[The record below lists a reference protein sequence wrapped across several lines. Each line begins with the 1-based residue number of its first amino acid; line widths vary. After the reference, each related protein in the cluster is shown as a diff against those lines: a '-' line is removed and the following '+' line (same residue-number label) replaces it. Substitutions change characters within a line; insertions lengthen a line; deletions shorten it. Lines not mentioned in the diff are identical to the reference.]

1 MFEIKSPFLVFLITF
16 IDVSQDE
23 EFMQRKEKAL
33 KTVTDIFVSMLDFFL
48 FMAKWVIFSNDMEV
62 VNSVLCS
69 QHWVFSREDP
79 S

>member
-1 MFEIKSPFLVFLITF
+1 
-16 IDVSQDE
+16 
-23 EFMQRKEKAL
+23 MQRKEKAL
-33 KTVTDIFVSMLDFFL
+33 KTVTDIFVSMLDFSL
-48 FMAKWVIFSNDMEV
+48 FFYGQVSDFSNDMEV